1 LWQFFSDKEQL
12 LLFIDSLGVWDEVGF
27 VLLQAVQVVIP
38 LIPGVVL
45 NVLGGYLY
53 GIVGGVIYSSI
64 GTSIGASIAFRLS
77 RRYGN
82 PLIDIFINDKI
93 RSRLDHILH
102 QKSAFTIFL
111 LFLIPGFPKDYLCY
125 ILGLGRLSFIQFFA
139 IESIGRLLG
148 TFLET
153 LGGYYLRE
161 AQYQKIF
168 MLVGVGL
175 FIILNA
181 LFFRN
186 KLEKIFGKLHIAE
199 SETKNE
205 ETF

>member
-1 LWQFFSDKEQL
+1 M

-45 NVLGGYLY
+45 NVVGGYLY
-53 GIVGGVIYSSI
+53 GIVGGVIYSCI

-77 RRYGN
+77 RRYGK
-82 PLIDIFINDKI
+82 PLIDIVVNDNIK
-93 RSRLDHILH
+93 RRLDHILH
-102 QKSAFTIFL
+102 QKGASTIFL

-125 ILGLGRLSFIQFFA
+125 ILGLSRLTFMQFFA
-139 IESIGRLLG
+139 IESIGRLFG

-153 LGGYYLRE
+153 LGGYYIRQ
-161 AQYQKIF
+161 AQYQKII

-181 LFFRN
+181 IFFRN
-186 KLEKIFGKLHIAE
+186 KLEKIFGILHMAE
-199 SETKNE
+199 SERKNE
-205 ETF
+205 K

>member
-1 LWQFFSDKEQL
+1 
-12 LLFIDSLGVWDEVGF
+12 
-27 VLLQAVQVVIP
+27 
-38 LIPGVVL
+38 
-45 NVLGGYLY
+45 VLGGYLY